1 MKHKVWVWTGF
12 VILLGAIGLWAF
24 NNDGGKSSEV
34 DINQNVSPFPNP
46 ALVTIPD
53 VTPEPSSEA
62 NANTETP
69 EQSPE
74 KDGPASNS
82 IPDITTGTTIS
93 EQPVLQPEKEVT
105 DVEVPITEPTPT
117 PKPVEPPKPKPKESD
132 KPQSPDS
139 PPTYEEKDI
148 QPNKP
153 QDEPKAGDKNE
164 NGKVFVPGFGWV
176 DDQGGGTQET
186 TVGKQGDQLT
196 GNKVGSMD

>member
-1 MKHKVWVWTGF
+1 MKRKVWVWTGF
-12 VILLGAIGLWAF
+12 IILLGAIGLWAF

-34 DINQNVSPFPNP
+34 DINQNVSPSPN
-46 ALVTIPD
+46 LDHVTIPD
-53 VTPEPSSEA
+53 IDPNPSSEA
-62 NANTETP
+62 NVNIETP
-69 EQSPE
+69 EQVPE
-74 KDGPASNS
+74 KDGSASSS

-117 PKPVEPPKPKPKESD
+117 PKPTEPPKPKPKETD

-139 PPTYEEKDI
+139 PPTYDEKDT

-164 NGKVFVPGFGWV
+164 NGKVYFPGFGWIE
-176 DDQGGGTQET
+176 QGEPNQKSQSESDGDWNKQVGT
-186 TVGKQGDQLT
+186 
-196 GNKVGSMD
+196 MD